1 MVDLTWVI
9 ECSETFCHSETHTT
23 DSFNAI
29 VASNPN
35 IQTIVVQYDSCL
47 FFPQSTALE
56 VQVED
61 AKQKAARVNN
71 ALEQN
76 LEMQKLLRDELV
88 KKSEEISFNNTTI
101 EGQERQIAYLKAE
114 IAAMKTK
121 LTQQDQAE
129 EASLERVED
138 LQNQVEQLQELNNQL
153 QLQVWHTVLNII
165 LMSREGDLPN

>member
-1 MVDLTWVI
+1 M
-9 ECSETFCHSETHTT
+9 
-23 DSFNAI
+23 
-29 VASNPN
+29 
-35 IQTIVVQYDSCL
+35 
-47 FFPQSTALE
+47 E
-56 VQVED
+56 VQLED
-61 AKQKAARVNN
+61 AKQKTARVNN

-129 EASLERVED
+129 EASVERVEE

-153 QLQVWHTVLNII
+153 QLQVWHTVYFVEQRRKLV
-165 LMSREGDLPN
+165 